1 MEKRLGK
8 TEENQ
13 RKNNKRLDRTK
24 SKVKAL
30 ANSRRRDAKNITEL
44 KKEVKEQGQRLER
57 AEILGR
63 ETSAKFS
70 QHLRF
75 VL

>member
-1 MEKRLGK
+1 MRQ

-13 RKNNKRLDRTK
+13 RKNNKRLDRTEP
-24 SKVKAL
+24 KVEAL